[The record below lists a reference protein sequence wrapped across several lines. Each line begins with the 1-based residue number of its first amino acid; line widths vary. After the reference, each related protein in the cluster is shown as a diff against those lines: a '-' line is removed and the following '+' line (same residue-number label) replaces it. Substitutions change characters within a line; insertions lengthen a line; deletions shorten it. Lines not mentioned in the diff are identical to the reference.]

1 MLGVSERI
9 PAMRIINVCKSFLPV
24 VVLPLLLAAC
34 AALSPAPAPVSDNAA
49 VLALVDQAHAEAADH
64 RLQGAV
70 GTIERALRIEPRNPF
85 LWQELARLHLAQG
98 DYDQTESLAARSN
111 SWAGP
116 NRQLRAANWRLISEA
131 RQARGDAA
139 GAQDAEDRA
148 RQLER

>member
-9 PAMRIINVCKSFLPV
+9 PGMRLANRCRSLLPAVILPV
-24 VVLPLLLAAC
+24 VLAAC
-34 AALSPAPAPVSDNAA
+34 AALSPAPPPVSDNAA

-64 RLQGAV
+64 RLQGAT

-111 SWAGP
+111 SWAGE
-116 NRQLRAANWRLISEA
+116 NRLLRAANWRLIRDA
-131 RQARGDAA
+131 RLARGDAA
-139 GAQDAEDRA
+139 GAQEAEERA

>member
-1 MLGVSERI
+1 
-9 PAMRIINVCKSFLPV
+9 MRIILNVCRSFLPV

-49 VLALVDQAHAEAADH
+49 VLALVDQAHAEAADR
-64 RLQGAV
+64 RLQGAM

-111 SWAGP
+111 SWAGT

-131 RQARGDAA
+131 RLARGDAA
-139 GAQDAEDRA
+139 GARDAEDRA

>member
-1 MLGVSERI
+1 MRILNFCKGFLSVAI
-9 PAMRIINVCKSFLPV
+9 PA
-24 VVLPLLLAAC
+24 LLLGAC
-34 AALSPAPAPVSDNAA
+34 AALTPAPPPVSDNAA

-64 RLQGAV
+64 RLQGAT

-111 SWAGP
+111 SWAGE
-116 NRQLRAANWRLISEA
+116 NRLLRAANWRLIRDA
-131 RQARGDAA
+131 RLARGDAA
-139 GAQDAEDRA
+139 GAQEAEDRA

>member
-1 MLGVSERI
+1 MRILNFCKGFLSVTI
-9 PAMRIINVCKSFLPV
+9 PA
-24 VVLPLLLAAC
+24 LLLGAC
-34 AALSPAPAPVSDNAA
+34 AALTPAPPPVSDNAA

-64 RLQGAV
+64 RLQGAT

-111 SWAGP
+111 SWAGE
-116 NRQLRAANWRLISEA
+116 NRLLRAANWRLIRDA
-131 RQARGDAA
+131 RLARGDAA
-139 GAQDAEDRA
+139 GAQEAEGRA